1 MFSLGCG
8 HVLQSADLLKR
19 KWLYFHLLF
28 DMYLSVLVLVLVLVR
43 VKYASKF
50 DMVLP
55 VHWI

>member
-28 DMYLSVLVLVLVLVR
+28 DMYLSVLVLVR